1 MVRFTTVALAAFLL
15 LAAGGDPA
23 RIESLRA
30 QQDGRR
36 ILLSFELQNAFDE
49 EMRERL
55 ESGLPTELEYTLQ
68 IQRPRLWWFDKI
80 FDRTTLQIVALYN
93 AVTREYL
100 VNTKLN
106 GGLIDS
112 RVVTGLDELERT
124 MTTVRQLP
132 AFELEEEIHP
142 RTQLMVRGELG
153 SKHFLLLFPN
163 RITTNWARMRMRDV
177 ESVSP

>member
-1 MVRFTTVALAAFLL
+1 MRSIAVAIAALL
-15 LAAGGDPA
+15 LVAAGGEPA
-23 RIESLRA
+23 RIENLHA
-30 QQDGRR
+30 ELDGSRV
-36 ILLSFELQNAFDE
+36 LLSFELLSAFDDH
-49 EMRERL
+49 MRERL

-68 IQRPRLWWFDKI
+68 LQRPRLWWFDKI

-100 VNTKLN
+100 VNTKLD

-112 RVVTGLDELERT
+112 RVVTGLAELERS

-132 AFELEEEIHP
+132 AFELEKELHP

-153 SKHFLLLFPN
+153 SKHFLLLFSN
-163 RITTNWARMRMRDV
+163 RITTNWARVRMRDV
-177 ESVSP
+177 GTVSP